1 MLLFSSAAANSFS
14 AGNATSDSLFNLA
27 VDMTSVTTNMATP
40 SAGGTLTINNE
51 DLSSYD
57 YVVKQGNQTLTA
69 FTAADYFTVTPDT
82 RSAWIVVNGNLT
94 INSGITFI
102 PTVRKLFTCIYVA
115 GNLQLDGIIS
125 MTARGANH
133 SGTGTSNGLVT
144 ERDIRII
151 TGTYST
157 VVNPQIPAIGG
168 AAGKPGASPT
178 TGGTGGGGNGGGSGT
193 SGTAFS
199 GGVGGGSPTGVAA
212 SVGRGGKGA
221 DSFENEDG
229 NADNNTYG
237 SGAGNPGGGGSRGT
251 ASTGTGGT
259 LIVFVRGTLSGSG
272 SFTSIGAAGGSGSSI
287 GPAARFSHGGGGT
300 GGGSITIIR
309 GSDTSSTAVTTT
321 GGAGGPGDSTGAQS
335 NGSYSDPGGT
345 GGTGT
350 GRKLT
355 F

>member
-1 MLLFSSAAANSFS
+1 MLLFASAAANSFS

-40 SAGGTLTINNE
+40 SAGGTLTINSQ
-51 DLSSYD
+51 DLSYYD

-69 FTAADYFTVTPDT
+69 FTAADWFTVTPDT

-94 INSGITFI
+94 INSGITFT

-115 GNLQLDGIIS
+115 GNLQLDGTIS
-125 MTARGANH
+125 MSARGANH
-133 SGTGTSNGLVT
+133 SGTGSSNGLVI
-144 ERDIRII
+144 EKDIRII
-151 TGTYST
+151 TGTYSS
-157 VVNPQIPAIGG
+157 VVNPQIPATGG
-168 AAGKPGASPT
+168 AAGKPGGSPT
-178 TGGTGGGGNGGGSGT
+178 NGGTGGGGNGGSSGT
-193 SGTAFS
+193 SGTAFT
-199 GGVGGGSPTGVAA
+199 GGVGGGAPGTYVSVSVA
-212 SVGRGGKGA
+212 RGGKGA
-221 DSFENEDG
+221 DSYEHPDG
-229 NADNNTYG
+229 NFDNNTYG

-287 GPAARFSHGGGGT
+287 GPAQRFSHGGGGT

-309 GSDTSSTAVTTT
+309 GSDTSSTTVTTT
-321 GGAGGPGDSTGAQS
+321 GGAGGPGESTGT
-335 NGSYSDPGGT
+335 GSGYSDPGGT
-345 GGTGT
+345 GGTGS

>member
-27 VDMTSVTTNMATP
+27 VDMTSVTTAMSTP
-40 SAGGTLTINNE
+40 SAGGTLTINSQ
-51 DLSSYD
+51 DLGSYD
-57 YVVKQGNQTLTA
+57 YVVKQGNQTLTS
-69 FTAADYFTVTPDT
+69 FTAADWFTTTPDT
-82 RSAWIVVNGNLT
+82 RSSWIVVNGNLT
-94 INSGITFI
+94 INSGLTFT

-115 GNLQLDGIIS
+115 GNLQLDGTIS
-125 MTARGANH
+125 MSARGANH
-133 SGTGTSNGLVT
+133 SGTGNSNGYTL
-144 ERDIRII
+144 EKDIRII
-151 TGTYST
+151 TGTYSS

-178 TGGTGGGGNGGGSGT
+178 DGGTGGGGNGGDSGT
-193 SGTAFS
+193 TGTAFT
-199 GGVGGGSPTGVAA
+199 GGVGGGSPSGVAA

-221 DSFENEDG
+221 DSYENPDG
-229 NADNNTYG
+229 LADPNTYG

-251 ASTGTGGT
+251 AGTGTGGT

-287 GPAARFSHGGGGT
+287 GPARRFSHGGGGT
-300 GGGSITIIR
+300 GGGSINIFRAT
-309 GSDTSSTAVTTT
+309 DTSSTSVITT
-321 GGAGGPGDSTGAQS
+321 GGAGGPGDSIG
-335 NGSYSDPGGT
+335 GGGGYSDPGGT
-345 GGTGT
+345 GGSGT